1 MLSDLGDLLII
12 CLFKH
17 KLIPRPRPF
26 SSQVQIEDVEDEEK
40 RYALFL
46 ELLEA
51 AQKWEDF
58 QQLMLLLQAWPP
70 MVKEDV

>member
-1 MLSDLGDLLII
+1 MCPLPPPLPLSPPPPLPLPPSLL
-12 CLFKH
+12 LLH
-17 KLIPRPRPF
+17 
-26 SSQVQIEDVEDEEK
+26 QVHIEDVESEDK

-51 AQKWEDF
+51 GQRWEDF

-70 MVKEDV
+70 MAKQEV

>member
-1 MLSDLGDLLII
+1 MLSEPEDLLII
-12 CLFKH
+12 CLFEH
-17 KLIPRPRPF
+17 KLIPRRRPF
-26 SSQVQIEDVEDEEK
+26 SFQVKIEDVEDEEK

-46 ELLEA
+46 ELLAA

>member
-1 MLSDLGDLLII
+1 MRPLPLPLPLPPSLL
-12 CLFKH
+12 LLLLLH
-17 KLIPRPRPF
+17 
-26 SSQVQIEDVEDEEK
+26 QVHIEDVESEDK

-51 AQKWEDF
+51 GQRWEDF

-70 MVKEDV
+70 MAKQEV